1 MKRAALLAAVLVAAV
16 LSAAGSTLQAG
27 AATDTQVRVNG
38 TLHAGTP
45 FQVSYEAIKPVAWN
59 GTLVLDLDFN
69 TWPATQR
76 QWFLDK
82 GYAIGGNQRTQN
94 ETAYEVKDYVDNL
107 VETRRLL
114 TEAMSASGE
123 PLSEPSRTIAF
134 GASRGAFV
142 ARMAPEYRSD
152 VFDGAIA
159 F

>member
-76 QWFLDK
+76 QWFLDHR
-82 GYAIGGNQRTQN
+82 YAIGGNQRTQN
-94 ETAYEVKDYVDNL
+94 ETAYEIKGYVDNL
-107 VETRRLL
+107 VTTRQYLIDAL
-114 TEAMSASGE
+114 TAPGYEH
-123 PLSEPSRTIAF
+123 PVPTRTIAF
-134 GASRGAFV
+134 GASRGGFV
-142 ARMAPEYRSD
+142 TRMAPQYRPD
-152 VFDGAIA
+152 IFKGAVG
-159 F
+159 